1 MRPGKMIR
9 PIEWEV
15 VPRDMARVV
24 GLTAVEVKEYFGDQ
38 ADLAVVKCV
47 CVDDEGEKLTCI
59 ANAQDFKELLASGEA
74 SDPQGTALTAT
85 GWPVVLRGW
94 LQAG

>member
-1 MRPGKMIR
+1 MRPEKMIR

-15 VPRDMARVV
+15 VPRDMGEVV
-24 GLTAVEVKEYFGDQ
+24 GLTAVEVKKYFGDQ
-38 ADLAVVKCV
+38 SDLAVVKCV

-59 ANAQDFKELLASGEA
+59 ANVEHFKELLER
-74 SDPQGTALTAT
+74 ALTPS
-85 GWPVVLRGW
+85 GWPVVFRGW